1 MRHWAVP
8 VSLSINMT
16 TYKPSRSVLL
26 GAAFLMATSA
36 IGPGFITQTTEFTQR
51 YLASFGFIILLAVL
65 LDIGVQLNI
74 WRIISVSGMYAQ
86 DIANKVLRGSGH
98 LLIVLVAL
106 GGLAFNIG
114 NIAGCG
120 LGLQLL
126 TGWPLAYCVLA
137 SCAAALFIF
146 LVKEAGRAMDLF
158 AKLLGVLML
167 LLVVYVAWQSHP
179 PLAEALK
186 KSFAPDVFSES
197 AMLTI
202 VGGTVGGY
210 ICFSGAHRLLQ
221 AGISGQ
227 AHLQQVSGNAVTGI
241 MLATAMRIVLFLA
254 ALGVV
259 SKGIQLDAVNPA
271 ATVFSSAAGQAGLY
285 LFGIVLWSA
294 AITSVTG
301 SAYTS
306 VSFLQSLHPAIKKN
320 YRTAIVVFISISTI
334 IFLLIGKPKQVL
346 LVAGALN
353 GLILP
358 VSLSLILLAAY
369 NKKII
374 GSYRHPVWM
383 AAFGWLVVLAM
394 LYMSVV
400 SISHL
405 F

>member
-1 MRHWAVP
+1 M
-8 VSLSINMT
+8 NT
-16 TYKPSRSVLL
+16 GKPSRSVLL

-36 IGPGFITQTTEFTQR
+36 IGPGFITQTTAFTEK

-65 LDIGVQLNI
+65 LDIGVQVNI
-74 WRIISVSGMYAQ
+74 WRIITVSGHYAQ
-86 DIANKVLRGSGH
+86 DVADKVLKGSGR

-106 GGLAFNIG
+106 GGLVFNIG

-126 TGWPLAYCVLA
+126 TSWPLPYCVVA
-137 SCAAALFIF
+137 SCAVALCIFFI
-146 LVKEAGRAMDLF
+146 KEAGRAMDIF
-158 AKLLGVLML
+158 AKVLGAVMV
-167 LLVVYVAWQSHP
+167 LLVAYVAWQSQP
-179 PLAEALK
+179 PFAEALRR
-186 KSFAPDVFSES
+186 SIMPVVFSEE
-197 AMLTI
+197 ATLTI

-227 AHLQQVSGNAVTGI
+227 QHVRKVSGNAIPGI
-241 MLATAMRIVLFLA
+241 LVASTMRIVLFLA

-259 SKGIQLDAVNPA
+259 SKGIRLDGINPA
-271 ATVFSSAAGQAGLY
+271 ATVFSTAAGNAGLY

-306 VSFLQSLHPAIKKN
+306 VSFLQSLHPDIKRN
-320 YRTAIVVFISISTI
+320 YRAVIVCFISFSSL
-334 IFLLIGKPKQVL
+334 IFLAIGKPKQML

-358 VSLSLILLAAY
+358 LSLSLILLAAY

-374 GSYRHPVWM
+374 GGYRHPLWM
-383 AAFGWLVVLAM
+383 AVFGWLVVMAM
-394 LYMSVV
+394 LYV
-400 SISHL
+400 SIAAIQQL

>member
-1 MRHWAVP
+1 M
-8 VSLSINMT
+8 NT
-16 TYKPSRSVLL
+16 GKPSRSILL

-36 IGPGFITQTTEFTQR
+36 IGPGFITQTTEFTQK
-51 YLASFGFIILLAVL
+51 YQASFGFIILLAVL

-86 DIANKVLRGSGH
+86 DIANKVLKGSGY
-98 LLIVLVAL
+98 LLTILVAL

-120 LGLQLL
+120 LGLQIL
-126 TGWPLAYCVLA
+126 TGWPLANCVLA
-137 SCAAALFIF
+137 SCGIALVIF

-158 AKLLGVLML
+158 AKILGVLML

-186 KSFAPDVFSES
+186 KSFVPDVFSES
-197 AMLTI
+197 ATLTI

-227 AHLQQVSGNAVTGI
+227 AHLKKVSNNAVTGI
-241 MLATAMRIVLFLA
+241 MLATTMRVVLFLA

-259 SKGIQLDAVNPA
+259 SSGVKLDAVNPA
-271 ATVFSSAAGQAGLY
+271 ATVFSAAAGNTGLY
-285 LFGIVLWSA
+285 LFGVVLWSA

-306 VSFLQSLHPAIKKN
+306 VSFLQSLHPAIQKN
-320 YRTAIVVFISISTI
+320 YRLVIVAFICLSTL
-334 IFLLIGKPKQVL
+334 IFLFTGKPKQVL
-346 LVAGALN
+346 LVVGALN

-374 GSYRHPVWM
+374 GIYRHPLWM
-383 AAFGWLVVLAM
+383 AVFGWLVVLAM
-394 LYMSVV
+394 LYVSV
-400 SISHL
+400 ISVYNL

>member
-1 MRHWAVP
+1 MN
-8 VSLSINMT
+8 SS
-16 TYKPSRSVLL
+16 KPSRSILL

-36 IGPGFITQTTEFTQR
+36 IGPGFITQTTVFTQQ

-74 WRIISVSGMYAQ
+74 WRIVTVTGLYAQ
-86 DIANKVLRGSGH
+86 DIANKVLKGSGH

-120 LGLQLL
+120 LGLQIL
-126 TGWPLAYCVLA
+126 TGWPLAYCVVA
-137 SCAAALFIF
+137 SCGIALLLF

-158 AKLLGVLML
+158 AKVLGILML
-167 LLVVYVAWQSHP
+167 LLVVYVAWQSQP
-179 PLAEALK
+179 PMAEALQ
-186 KSFAPDVFSES
+186 KSILPDVFSES
-197 AMLTI
+197 ATLTI

-227 AHLQQVSGNAVTGI
+227 AHLKKVSANAVTGI
-241 MLATAMRIVLFLA
+241 VLATAMRIVLFLA

-271 ATVFSSAAGQAGLY
+271 ATVFSAAAGNIGLY
-285 LFGIVLWSA
+285 LFGVVLWSA

-306 VSFLQSLHPAIKKN
+306 VSFLQSLHPAIKKH
-320 YRTAIVVFISISTI
+320 YRVIIAGFISLSTL
-334 IFLLIGKPKQVL
+334 IFLFIGKPKQVL
-346 LVAGALN
+346 LIVGALN

-358 VSLSLILLAAY
+358 ISLSLILLAAY
-369 NKKII
+369 NKKIV

-383 AAFGWLVVLAM
+383 AVFGLLVVMAM
-394 LYMSVV
+394 LYV
-400 SISHL
+400 SIVSVYGL

>member
-1 MRHWAVP
+1 MP
-8 VSLSINMT
+8 VSPSVNMNT
-16 TYKPSRSVLL
+16 GKPSRSVLL

-36 IGPGFITQTTEFTQR
+36 IGPGFITQTTVFTEK

-65 LDIGVQLNI
+65 LDIGVQVNI
-74 WRIISVSGMYAQ
+74 WRIIAVSGLYAQ
-86 DIANKVLRGSGH
+86 DIANKVLKGTGS
-98 LLIVLVAL
+98 LLVVLVAL
-106 GGLAFNIG
+106 GGLVFNIG

-126 TGWPLAYCVLA
+126 TGWPLAYCVVA
-137 SCAAALFIF
+137 SCVVALIIF

-158 AKLLGVLML
+158 AKILGVLML

-179 PLAEALK
+179 PMTEALK
-186 KSFAPDVFSES
+186 KSFIPDVFSEE
-197 AMLTI
+197 ATLTI

-227 AHLQQVSGNAVTGI
+227 QYLNKVSGNAVTAI
-241 MLATAMRIVLFLA
+241 LLASAMRIILFLA

-259 SKGIQLDAVNPA
+259 SQGIKLDAANPA
-271 ATVFSSAAGQAGLY
+271 ATVFFEAAGKSGLY

-306 VSFLQSLHPAIKKN
+306 VSFLQSLHPAIKKH
-320 YRTAIVVFISISTI
+320 YRIAIVCFISFSTLV
-334 IFLLIGKPKQVL
+334 FLAIGKPKQVL
-346 LVAGALN
+346 VVAGAVN

-358 VSLSLILLAAY
+358 LSLSLMLLAAY
-369 NKKII
+369 RKKIV
-374 GSYRHPVWM
+374 GSYRHPLWM
-383 AAFGWLVVLAM
+383 AALGWLVVVAM
-394 LYMSVV
+394 LYVSVV
-400 SISHL
+400 AVRNL
-405 F
+405 L

>member
-1 MRHWAVP
+1 M
-8 VSLSINMT
+8 NT
-16 TYKPSRSVLL
+16 GKPSKSILL

-36 IGPGFITQTTEFTQR
+36 IGPGFITQTTVFTQQ
-51 YLASFGFIILLAVL
+51 YMASFGCVILLAVL

-74 WRIISVSGMYAQ
+74 WRIITVSGLHAQ
-86 DIANKVLRGSGH
+86 DIANKVVKGSGH
-98 LLIVLVAL
+98 LLIILVAL

-120 LGLQLL
+120 LGLQIL
-126 TGWPLAYCVLA
+126 TGWPLAYCVAA
-137 SCAAALFIF
+137 SCGIALVIF

-158 AKLLGVLML
+158 AKVLGVLML

-186 KSFAPDVFSES
+186 KSIIPDVFSET
-197 AMLTI
+197 ATLTI

-227 AHLQQVSGNAVTGI
+227 QHLKKVSGNAVAGI
-241 MLATAMRIVLFLA
+241 VLATAMRVVLFLA

-271 ATVFSSAAGQAGLY
+271 ATVFSAAAGNIGLY
-285 LFGIVLWSA
+285 LFGVVLWSA

-320 YRTAIVVFISISTI
+320 YSWVIVGFISISTL
-334 IFLLIGKPKQVL
+334 IFLLVGKPKQVL
-346 LVAGALN
+346 LIAGALN

-374 GSYRHPVWM
+374 ATYRHPLWLAV
-383 AAFGWLVVLAM
+383 FGWLVVLAM
-394 LYMSVV
+394 LYV
-400 SISHL
+400 SIIAVYGL